1 MHVEE
6 TYAFACPYCWQST
19 AIQLEMPHGVI
30 ELVEDCQVC
39 CRPMTFFV
47 TFDELD
53 FTVSIATEPLPA
65 PTSHTIE
72 RMFKFNSASAI
83 ERTDRKSVV

>member
-39 CRPMTFFV
+39 CNPIEITIRARHGEV
-47 TFDELD
+47 ID
-53 FTVSIATEPLPA
+53 FQASPA
-65 PTSHTIE
+65 
-72 RMFKFNSASAI
+72 NSLL
-83 ERTDRKSVV
+83 E